1 MAELNA
7 SGSGLTLLD
16 FAKRTDP
23 IGNHQVVAE
32 LLHQNN
38 SILDDI
44 VHTEGNLAT
53 GHQVSMRTGLPAVY
67 WRKIGQPTPKSSSTT
82 AQNTFPFKMLKANS
96 MEAADIME
104 LGGNVDQAR
113 LDALKSHIEAMNQE
127 YTTAFFYGDPS
138 TDENE
143 FRGLAPMY
151 SSLSA
156 SDEIS
161 TNVLNAGGTGS
172 DNASIYLIGHG
183 LNKVYCAFPKGSV
196 AGLQHEDSGRFDFN
210 DDNGQ
215 LKVYQHT
222 LQWKS
227 TLVVQD
233 WRFCVRICNIDVS
246 DLAGGSAA
254 DLPELMIEAMD
265 LLPNLDN
272 ACFYM
277 NRKVRTALRQ
287 QTRNDVISG
296 GGLTFDT
303 VAGKKVAHFD
313 EVPVKRVDALLNTE
327 AAVS

>member
-23 IGNHQVVAE
+23 TGKYQVVAE
-32 LLHQNN
+32 LLQQNN

-44 VHTEGNLAT
+44 VYKEGNLAT
-53 GHQVSMRTGLPAVY
+53 GEQVSMRTGLPSVY

-96 MEAADIME
+96 MESADIIE
-104 LGGNVDQAR
+104 LGGDIDQAR
-113 LDALKSHIEAMNQE
+113 LDALKTHMESMNQE
-127 YTTAFFYGDPS
+127 FSTAYFYGDPS

-143 FRGLAPMY
+143 FRGLATTY
-151 SSLSA
+151 SSHSSGESA
-156 SDEIS
+156 V
-161 TNVLNAGGTGS
+161 NVLNAGGSGS
-172 DNASIYLIGHG
+172 DNASIYLVGHG
-183 LNKVYCAFPKGSV
+183 VGKVYCAFPKGSS
-196 AGLQHEDSGRFDFN
+196 AGLQHEDNGRFSFN

-215 LKVYQHT
+215 LFVYQDV
-222 LQWKS
+222 LEWKA

-254 DLPELMIEAMD
+254 DLPDFMIEAMS

-277 NRKVRTALRQ
+277 NRTLHTYLRKQ
-287 QTRNDVISG
+287 ARNDVISG

-303 VAGKKVAHFD
+303 VAGKKVAFFD

>member
-1 MAELNA
+1 
-7 SGSGLTLLD
+7 
-16 FAKRTDP
+16 
-23 IGNHQVVAE
+23 
-32 LLHQNN
+32 
-38 SILDDI
+38 
-44 VHTEGNLAT
+44 
-53 GHQVSMRTGLPAVY
+53 
-67 WRKIGQPTPKSSSTT
+67 
-82 AQNTFPFKMLKANS
+82 
-96 MEAADIME
+96 
-104 LGGNVDQAR
+104 
-113 LDALKSHIEAMNQE
+113 
-127 YTTAFFYGDPS
+127 
-138 TDENE
+138 
-143 FRGLAPMY
+143 MY

-196 AGLQHEDSGRFDFN
+196 AGLQHEDNGRFDFN